1 MNQTQRSLPWW
12 KVSDPV
18 FLLGS
23 KELAL
28 WWEVVNRK
36 NPLVMTNSSPWFVDG
51 PFIEIDGL
59 PMFTV
64 LKNGGS
70 FHGEL
75 LVITRGYLAT
85 WLIWESKC
93 RVGTGSCCSFF
104 PWSPAENGSGMTR
117 GMTSTWNYSVIIR
130 PGKPLELKQA
140 NDGALTGGKCQE
152 MDVFCFFVFFS
163 SHFLENSVNSMDVLG
178 LFRWVDFQFNGGVWA
193 VAAHDLVAMVIWGS
207 TTIWK
212 PTVDGKSCNGWLV
225 AFPMIFLG
233 FQPSFCPFWCRIS
246 QPSTVWL
253 YIWVFPVVACNL
265 LGD

>member
-1 MNQTQRSLPWW
+1 MFENGGYFAQSMTLVFWGTWWWTRRSDLRPGERCRIR
-12 KVSDPV
+12 SF
-18 FLLGS
+18 FLARS

-59 PMFTV
+59 PMFSV

-140 NDGALTGGKCQE
+140 NDDALTGGKCQE
-152 MDVFCFFVFFS
+152 MDVVVVFFS
-163 SHFLENSVNSMDVLG
+163 CHFLENSVNSMDVLG
-178 LFRWVDFQFNGGVWA
+178 LLRWVDLGI
-193 VAAHDLVAMVIWGS
+193 HDDLETPLWMVNPA
-207 TTIWK
+207 T
-212 PTVDGKSCNGWLV
+212 
-225 AFPMIFLG
+225 
-233 FQPSFCPFWCRIS
+233 
-246 QPSTVWL
+246 
-253 YIWVFPVVACNL
+253 
-265 LGD
+265 GDW